1 MIINIS
7 LAIISTIYNQNK
19 YSVLLEYQSKLFFSG
34 VTEEFVPNN

>member
-19 YSVLLEYQSKLFFSG
+19 YSVLLEYQSNFFSG